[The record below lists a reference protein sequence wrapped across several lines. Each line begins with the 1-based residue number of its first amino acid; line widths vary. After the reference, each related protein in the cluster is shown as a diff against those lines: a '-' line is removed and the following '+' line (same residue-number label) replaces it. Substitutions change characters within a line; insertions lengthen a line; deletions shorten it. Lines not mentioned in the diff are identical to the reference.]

1 MRVRDINDTMTALY
15 PWLETCRRS
24 LFDQF
29 VQGRLPHALLITG
42 MPGLGKQ
49 ALAGHLV
56 NMLLC
61 GQRSPDGQPC
71 GQCPAC
77 TQLQAGTH
85 PDFTLVQPEEDS
97 SVIKVDQVRAL
108 SEALSLHAHGQG
120 FKAAIVTPAEA
131 MNINAANS
139 LLKTLEEPSDNTVL
153 VLVSDQPAQLP
164 ATVRSRCQRFHV
176 SVPDRAQ
183 ALEWL
188 AGQLPEA
195 AQADTCL
202 QLAGGAPLSALA
214 LASDNSIDAR
224 RERLD
229 ELVGILD
236 GRTAVLEIAEGW
248 SKDEDMQG
256 LRWMRD
262 WVMDLL
268 RIRVTGQTH
277 FIYSV
282 DLLDTLT
289 VLAHRLD
296 SKVLF
301 GLLDAVNRA
310 LRSGASSLN
319 RQLMTEDLLLAWAA
333 QK

>member
-1 MRVRDINDTMTALY
+1 MAALY
-15 PWLETCRRS
+15 PWLETSRRS
-24 LFDQF
+24 LFDQLT
-29 VQGRLPHALLITG
+29 QDRMPHALLITG
-42 MPGLGKQ
+42 MPGVGKQ

-61 GQRSPDGQPC
+61 AQRSPDGQPC
-71 GQCPAC
+71 GRCPAC
-77 TQLQAGTH
+77 TQLEAGTH
-85 PDFTLVQPEEDS
+85 PDFLRLQPEEDS

-108 SEALSLHAHGQG
+108 SEALSLTAHGQG
-120 FKAAIVTPAEA
+120 FKAAVVSPAEA

-164 ATVRSRCQRFHV
+164 ATVRSRCQRV
-176 SVPDRAQ
+176 RVDVPDRAL

-188 AGQLPEA
+188 AGHLPEA
-195 AQADTCL
+195 SQADTCL
-202 QLAGGAPLSALA
+202 QLAGGAPLLALA
-214 LASDNSIDAR
+214 LARDNIIEAR

-236 GRTAVLEIAEGW
+236 GRTAALGVAEGW

-256 LRWMRD
+256 LRWLRG

-277 FIYSV
+277 YIYSV
-282 DLLDTLT
+282 DLLDTLS
-289 VLAHRLD
+289 VLARRLD

-310 LRSGASSLN
+310 LRSGSSSLN

-333 QK
+333 QQ